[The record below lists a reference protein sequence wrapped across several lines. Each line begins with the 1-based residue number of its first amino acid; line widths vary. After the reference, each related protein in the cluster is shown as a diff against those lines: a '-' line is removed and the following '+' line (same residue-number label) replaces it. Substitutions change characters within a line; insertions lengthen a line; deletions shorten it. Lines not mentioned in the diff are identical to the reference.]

1 MTPTPVIVSVA
12 SLVAVIVTDA
22 AEVELLFLICATVLL
37 LSTIRSASIIILA
50 ASTFGIPADQLAA
63 LDHKLSP
70 PALLK
75 VDCDIVD
82 IIHH

>member
-1 MTPTPVIVSVA
+1 MTPTPVTVRDA
-12 SLVAVIVTDA
+12 SLVAVTVTDA
-22 AEVELLFLICATVLL
+22 AEDALEFLICATVLL
-37 LSTIRSASIIILA
+37 LSTIRSASTIILA
-50 ASTFGIPADQLAA
+50 VSTFGIPADQLAA

-82 IIHH
+82 IYN